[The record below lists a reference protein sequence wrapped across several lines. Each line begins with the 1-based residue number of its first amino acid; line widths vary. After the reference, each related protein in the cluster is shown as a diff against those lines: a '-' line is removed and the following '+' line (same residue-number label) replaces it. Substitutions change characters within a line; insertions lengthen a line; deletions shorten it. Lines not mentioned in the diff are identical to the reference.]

1 MIDEIFSTQEA
12 RNKRAKQLKAQGY
25 RVKRY
30 SHRNQCLHPM
40 YLATP
45 SIKLSSLPFME
56 SKLISLYAYLFHGGD
71 RYKC

>member
-40 YLATP
+40 YLEDLKNTP
-45 SIKLSSLPFME
+45 SGRDTGF
-56 SKLISLYAYLFHGGD
+56 GNTV
-71 RYKC
+71 YKTFFSAIYGVKTY